1 VKKIFKKELI
11 SLKKIFE
18 FLNVFMNKH
27 SIDKP
32 AQHHIHLAVE
42 EIFTNM
48 VKYND
53 NGDDQIE
60 LALNLN
66 RDKMDLSISLTDFNA
81 GYFSMEDV
89 TNYDPSLPIEKR
101 YPGNLGIYLTKKVMD
116 FVASSQENGNLK
128 ITLIKKLEH

>member
-1 VKKIFKKELI
+1 MNSLI
-11 SLKKIFE
+11 KVYD
-18 FLNVFMNKH
+18 FLNVFTNKY
-27 SIDKP
+27 KVNKTV
-32 AQHHIHLAVE
+32 QHHIHLAVE

-53 NGDDQIE
+53 NGDNQIE
-60 LALNLN
+60 LALDLDI
-66 RDKMDLSISLTDFNA
+66 DKMDLSISLTDINA
-81 GYFSMEDV
+81 GYFSVEDV
-89 TNYDPSLPIEKR
+89 TSYDPSLPIEKR

>member
-1 VKKIFKKELI
+1 
-11 SLKKIFE
+11 
-18 FLNVFMNKH
+18 MNKY
-27 SIDKP
+27 KVNKTV
-32 AQHHIHLAVE
+32 QHHIHLAVE

-53 NGDDQIE
+53 NGDNQIE
-60 LALNLN
+60 LALDLDI
-66 RDKMDLSISLTDFNA
+66 DKMDLSISLTDFNA
-81 GYFSMEDV
+81 GYFSVEDV
-89 TNYDPSLPIEKR
+89 TNYDPILPIEKR

>member
-1 VKKIFKKELI
+1 LKEIFKKELI

-18 FLNVFMNKH
+18 FLDLFMNKH

-32 AQHHIHLAVE
+32 IQHHVYLAVE

-53 NGDDQIE
+53 SGDNQIE

-66 RDKMDLSISLTDFNA
+66 IDKMDLTISLTDFNA
-81 GYFSMEDV
+81 GYFSIDDV
-89 TNYDPSLPIEKR
+89 TTYDPNLPIEKR
-101 YPGNLGIYLTKKVMD
+101 SPGNLGIFLTKKVMD

-128 ITLIKKLEH
+128 ITLTKKLRH